1 MSQTTSLS
9 FSERMKVYRERV
21 IVLDSIRR
29 DLLTMEFN
37 SDLDMCE
44 EILQKL
50 HQLREYSIYEA

>member
-1 MSQTTSLS
+1 MSQTTNLS